1 MVYAEI
7 DVINNTDLDVKIM
20 GLDASQR
27 GKGTL
32 IIRDKAKGSSDNP
45 VETIYTKDAN
55 GVTVTTNGVSTTG
68 SDDMTYDPREGWR
81 YSWTMG
87 QETFERRY
95 TTEGTSSWLGIDAFA
110 KDPKDVSFNGEPE
123 VVGDPTLRGEGAYFE
138 FDEGGETYIFSELD
152 DPIVLD
158 NETSLVRKW
167 TESTWWGKKTYYA
180 KFVEESKVR
189 YESTHSIRA
198 DYGVAITFTGL
209 EAGSIDITS
218 ENGGSVIVQGAISNT
233 EGTTTISTDADII
246 TKSTGTVGGMDIVL
260 DAKRIGG
267 EVQTN
272 VDGSIEAA
280 SNALRVNL
288 TNNGGGGITAST
300 NGGRINIVE
309 TDGPL
314 VVKNITSATSRQL
327 SNDTGGKVYLSA
339 VGGVEAESGTAGVVR
354 GGQIYINSEAHV
366 GSNSQALA
374 IDSGVKNTDSV
385 TVLAVNDIY
394 LSETDGDFLAKEITS
409 TSGDVTIS
417 VSKGSLIDA
426 NNSTARDQRT
436 YEDLSTGLWENL
448 GLIGDSDAANAKI
461 QNVIDAYVSAREM
474 EYSTYWNIRNGQF
487 DGTYI
492 ADEEVGLSVD
502 EEAYYREVYET
513 IGTEDGLAGSDLD
526 TFVDDAIQTLVNK
539 RTAEYH
545 ALHATYGGEAYDD
558 EYEYVLSQDET
569 DSLTASV
576 HVWTEDELTNLIS
589 GSLLKPITNTQ
600 ATIEEANIS
609 AGGDITIVTQD
620 DIGSAVGSVEIDLD
634 GDYSD
639 DERVQLAA
647 AERNDVYFLFT
658 ERTQNVVVDVVESD
672 SGDQLVRS
680 SGNWVSDGFVAGMQI
695 RIAGD
700 SANANDEGSF
710 YEIASVTSD
719 TITLTST
726 GLSVEF
732 AVTMD
737 VAAISSTPNLTTLV
751 NTDGDTWAS
760 LGLAQDGF
768 VSLGSEVY
776 QISRVAGLVVD
787 LEEVD
792 PSIASDVTALDSNDY
807 RTASVT
813 KVVIDQREDIDV
825 LVTGSISATAT
836 GNVYLGSEQ
845 SMQID
850 SVSGDNVRIKS
861 KQDLT
866 DGTGN
871 GASVSA
877 GSTLILEAGSGAI
890 GSESNRFNI
899 DLATDATLTA
909 RAESDIFITEINSA
923 INVATIFSS
932 GGVVDLLALNG
943 SIVDSF
949 DHDYENIRA
958 VDVVLTANSGG
969 IGAIGNLLDINL
981 TGGLLTVNAQNDI
994 RVNETEGNLDVDHVE
1009 SAQGDV
1015 ELAAHLAILDGVADD
1030 PSELAD
1036 IVGAS
1041 ISLTSR
1047 LDTVGQVGNDIE
1059 VDSGSTEGEN
1069 LTVSSFN
1076 NTHLTETLGDLY
1088 LNTVQTGAAAIA
1100 FIAAPAGR
1108 ILNDSSSGNNI
1119 ISGKTYL
1126 FASLDIGT
1134 SDKALAT
1141 QVGDI
1146 QGQSTTGSTY
1156 ILNTGALN
1164 VGGVVDGIT
1173 SGFEAGGEINM
1184 TTQSPMTVVQS
1195 LTANGNINLK
1205 SKDDSANDDITIVS
1219 GVTLE
1224 TKASININSGDGF
1237 TLESGATLDADKDV
1251 NIQIDSGQIGD
1262 RDAVGAT

>member
-1 MVYAEI
+1 
-7 DVINNTDLDVKIM
+7 
-20 GLDASQR
+20 
-27 GKGTL
+27 
-32 IIRDKAKGSSDNP
+32 
-45 VETIYTKDAN
+45 
-55 GVTVTTNGVSTTG
+55 
-68 SDDMTYDPREGWR
+68 
-81 YSWTMG
+81 
-87 QETFERRY
+87 
-95 TTEGTSSWLGIDAFA
+95 
-110 KDPKDVSFNGEPE
+110 
-123 VVGDPTLRGEGAYFE
+123 
-138 FDEGGETYIFSELD
+138 
-152 DPIVLD
+152 
-158 NETSLVRKW
+158 
-167 TESTWWGKKTYYA
+167 
-180 KFVEESKVR
+180 
-189 YESTHSIRA
+189 
-198 DYGVAITFTGL
+198 
-209 EAGSIDITS
+209 
-218 ENGGSVIVQGAISNT
+218 
-233 EGTTTISTDADII
+233 
-246 TKSTGTVGGMDIVL
+246 MDIVL

-409 TSGDVTIS
+409 TSGDVTIT

-426 NNSTARDQRT
+426 NNSTARDERT

-448 GLIGDSDAANAKI
+448 GLIGGSDAANAKI

-513 IGTEDGLAGSDLD
+513 IGTEDGLTGSQLD

-545 ALHATYGGEAYDD
+545 ALHVTYGGEAYDD

-700 SANANDEGSF
+700 SANVNDEGSF

-726 GLSVEF
+726 ALSVEF

-899 DLATDATLTA
+899 DLAADATLTA
-909 RAESDIFITEINSA
+909 RAESDIFITEINSD
-923 INVATIFSS
+923 INIATIFSS
-932 GGVVDLLALNG
+932 GGTVDLLAVNG

-981 TGGLLTVNAQNDI
+981 TGGLLTANAQNDI

-1015 ELAAHLAILDGVADD
+1015 ELAAHL
-1030 PSELAD
+1030 P
-1036 IVGAS
+1036 
-1041 ISLTSR
+1041 
-1047 LDTVGQVGNDIE
+1047 
-1059 VDSGSTEGEN
+1059 
-1069 LTVSSFN
+1069 F
-1076 NTHLTETLGDLY
+1076 
-1088 LNTVQTGAAAIA
+1088 
-1100 FIAAPAGR
+1100 
-1108 ILNDSSSGNNI
+1108 
-1119 ISGKTYL
+1119 
-1126 FASLDIGT
+1126 
-1134 SDKALAT
+1134 
-1141 QVGDI
+1141 
-1146 QGQSTTGSTY
+1146 
-1156 ILNTGALN
+1156 
-1164 VGGVVDGIT
+1164 
-1173 SGFEAGGEINM
+1173 
-1184 TTQSPMTVVQS
+1184 
-1195 LTANGNINLK
+1195 
-1205 SKDDSANDDITIVS
+1205 
-1219 GVTLE
+1219 
-1224 TKASININSGDGF
+1224 
-1237 TLESGATLDADKDV
+1237 
-1251 NIQIDSGQIGD
+1251 
-1262 RDAVGAT
+1262 